1 MKIKEKSKEWDRK
14 NKNLEQQSKL
24 FLNMQGI
31 AI

>member
-14 NKNLEQQSKL
+14 NKNLEQQYKL

-31 AI
+31 AT